1 MTFPEFW
8 PMYLKEHRHRLNRS
22 VHLAGTIC
30 YLGLLAV
37 LLVMGRY
44 AWIWAVPV
52 VAYGF
57 AWTGHFV
64 IEKNRP
70 ATFRHPLLSLIG
82 DHKMAWFMV
91 TGRIINEYERLGIH
105 ID

>member
-1 MTFPEFW
+1 M
-8 PMYLKEHRHRLNRS
+8 
-22 VHLAGTIC
+22 
-30 YLGLLAV
+30 

-44 AWIWAVPV
+44 AWIWAVPM

-70 ATFRHPLLSLIG
+70 ATFRHPLFSLIG

-91 TGRIINEYERLGIH
+91 TGQIEGEYERFGIPQKG
-105 ID
+105 